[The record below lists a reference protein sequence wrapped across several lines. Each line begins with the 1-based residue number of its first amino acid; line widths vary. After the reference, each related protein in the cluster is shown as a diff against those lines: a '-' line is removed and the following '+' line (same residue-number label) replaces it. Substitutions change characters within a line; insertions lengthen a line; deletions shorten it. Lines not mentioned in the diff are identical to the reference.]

1 MDFLVQPETK
11 PLLFENNISIVCAE
25 GIIKTEFSHFILF
38 LELFQWFGEYLTL
51 QASSTRQMTY
61 RNHNSGLNMRIPH
74 IYRALPL
81 LFIFLFSFASVFAQ
95 TQLHR
100 VSNTARSDGMGY
112 VVRYHLTAPV
122 DSFDILQPA
131 PDLIQMVL
139 YDEEIDTTGL
149 ELPEESEKLKEVRL
163 YKLKYGYGV
172 DIYLG
177 NGAYYKSNAYLDQNG
192 SDILVNLEVAD
203 QREVERYSQQ
213 FLARNWYEEIVD
225 ESALE
230 VAPPDT
236 APKNDFYYDVKD
248 KLRFDKIVI
257 DPGHGGW
264 DPGSIGYKGVKEKE
278 ITLAVAKKLG
288 AYINEHLPD
297 VEVVYTRT
305 DDSYL
310 GLAELGHF
318 ANLAEADLYVSIHC
332 NSYRN
337 QYVRGAEVYF
347 LGLHKSDASFEVM
360 KRENSV
366 FKNETD
372 KELTEEDLLVYELA
386 HSGYIATSEK
396 IAYMIEDQ
404 FKNRAQRKSRGVKQA
419 GFQVLFEASMPAVLV
434 ELGFITNPAEQRFLT
449 SDYGQSIMASAMFRA
464 IRDYKVEYDQKQAY
478 NTTPSSSNQK

>member
-1 MDFLVQPETK
+1 
-11 PLLFENNISIVCAE
+11 
-25 GIIKTEFSHFILF
+25 
-38 LELFQWFGEYLTL
+38 
-51 QASSTRQMTY
+51 
-61 RNHNSGLNMRIPH
+61 MRISH

-81 LFIFLFSFASVFAQ
+81 LFILLFSFATSFAQ

-122 DSFDILQPA
+122 DSFKILQPA

-149 ELPEESEKLKEVRL
+149 TLPEQSEKLKEVRL

-192 SDILVNLEVAD
+192 SDILVNLEIAD

-225 ESALE
+225 EGALE
-230 VAPPDT
+230 VAPVDT
-236 APKNDFYYDVKD
+236 APNNEFYYDVKD

-257 DPGHGGW
+257 DPGHGGY
-264 DPGSIGYKGVKEKE
+264 DSGAIGYKGVKEKE
-278 ITLAVAKKLG
+278 ITLAVAQKLG
-288 AYINEHLPD
+288 AYVNEHLPG

-310 GLAELGHF
+310 GLSELGHF

-332 NSYRN
+332 NSYHN

-347 LGLHKSDASFEVM
+347 LGLSKSKASLEVM

-366 FKNETD
+366 FKDQVD

-386 HSGYIATSEK
+386 HSGFIATSEK
-396 IAYMIEDQ
+396 IAYMMEDQ

-419 GFQVLFEASMPAVLV
+419 PFQVLFEASMPAVLV
-434 ELGFITNPAEQRFLT
+434 ELGFISNPAEQRFLT
-449 SDYGQSIMASAMFRA
+449 SDYGQSIMASALFRA

-478 NTTPSSSNQK
+478 NTTSSSSNQK

>member
-1 MDFLVQPETK
+1 
-11 PLLFENNISIVCAE
+11 
-25 GIIKTEFSHFILF
+25 
-38 LELFQWFGEYLTL
+38 
-51 QASSTRQMTY
+51 
-61 RNHNSGLNMRIPH
+61 MRISF
-74 IYRALPL
+74 ISRALPL
-81 LFIFLFSFASVFAQ
+81 LFVFLLSFVSSMAQ

-100 VSNTARSDGMGY
+100 VSNTARSDGLGY

-139 YDEEIDTTGL
+139 YDEEIDTTGIQ
-149 ELPEESEKLKEVRL
+149 LPEQSEKLKEVRL
-163 YKLKYGYGV
+163 YDLEYGYGV

-192 SDILVNLEVAD
+192 KDILVNLQIAD

-230 VAPPDT
+230 VLPPDT

-248 KLRFDKIVI
+248 KLRFDKIVL
-257 DPGHGGW
+257 DPGHGGY
-264 DPGSIGYKGVKEKE
+264 DSGSIGYKGVKEKE
-278 ITLAVAKKLG
+278 ITLAVAKRLG

-310 GLAELGHF
+310 GLSELGHF

-332 NSYRN
+332 NAYHN

-347 LGLHKSDASFEVM
+347 LGLSKSKAALEVM

-366 FKNETD
+366 FKDQVD

-386 HSGYIATSEK
+386 HSGFIATSEK

-419 GFQVLFEASMPAVLV
+419 PFQVLFEASMPAVLV

-449 SDYGQSIMASAMFRA
+449 SDYGQSIMASALFRA
-464 IRDYKVEYDQKQAY
+464 IRDYKKEYDQKQAY
-478 NTTPSSSNQK
+478 NSTSSSNQK